1 VLNRMETWEH
11 LTPSQKGQ
19 ARQLYQ
25 QFRLL
30 PPDRRAMIDEAIR
43 DMRGLTLAQ
52 RDRLIDSERYRRA
65 FSPSERWL
73 LSGAAHLPLAP
84 GDTLQPVPPPE

>member
-1 VLNRMETWEH
+1 MLSRMETWEH
-11 LTPSQKGQ
+11 LTPDQKMR

-30 PPDRRAMIDEAIR
+30 PPDRRAMIDQAIR
-43 DMRGLTLAQ
+43 GMRGLSVEQ

-65 FSPSERWL
+65 FSPSERWML
-73 LSGAAHLPLAP
+73 HGAAHLPLAP
-84 GDTLQPVPPPE
+84 GDTLQPVPPA